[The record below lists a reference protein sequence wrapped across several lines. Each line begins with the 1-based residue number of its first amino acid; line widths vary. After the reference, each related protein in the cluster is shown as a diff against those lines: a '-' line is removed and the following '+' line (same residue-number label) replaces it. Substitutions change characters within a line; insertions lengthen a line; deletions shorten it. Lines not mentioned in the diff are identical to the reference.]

1 MYFYVFV
8 LLSRIHVFF
17 YSTDFDLLRLKVNN
31 SHLELHEGNS
41 PLPLQ
46 CSKQDVNNMGL
57 NGIELA
63 S

>member
-1 MYFYVFV
+1 MYFYVFRTAFTD
-8 LLSRIHVFF
+8 SFFF

>member
-1 MYFYVFV
+1 MFSYCFHGF
-8 LLSRIHVFF
+8 IFF